1 MWYNASKRRDMPM
14 NDNDEIMKYILEEF
28 GDVFHEWH
36 TQKAKQFFEISSIS
50 ERNWRILMLKEGLA
64 DGRKWTLRA
73 IAGLEDVGIS
83 HVRVREICIATRK
96 RLMDFGRSMFE
107 AKR

>member
-1 MWYNASKRRDMPM
+1 MPM

-36 TQKAKQFFEISSIS
+36 TQKAEQFFKISSIS

-73 IAGLEDVGIS
+73 IAGLEDVGVS